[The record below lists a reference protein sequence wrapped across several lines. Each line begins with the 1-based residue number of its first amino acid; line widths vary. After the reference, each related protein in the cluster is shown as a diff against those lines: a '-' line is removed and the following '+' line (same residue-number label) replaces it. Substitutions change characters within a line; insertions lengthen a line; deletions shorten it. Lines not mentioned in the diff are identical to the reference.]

1 MTTVSLLGAIASLFQ
16 TGSSSPTITIEEA
29 VAIAE
34 KSAFSIAIQKTSLEK
49 ARLAVEIAQKGY
61 NPNINAN
68 ASFSSGDAAIY
79 GIGNDGK
86 PQLINPRESSSVIA
100 SLSFPLDINGSL
112 RNKLRAARGNRAA
125 TEETL
130 NATLRD
136 VRLSVRTAY
145 YAVLRAQASVT
156 VQRQALDQAIAQR
169 DRAKLQFQA
178 DQIAKVDLT
187 RFETQVVQS
196 QGDLSNAENSLQLAR
211 NSLNQALARPIET
224 PLEVVNIP
232 DLKDPNL
239 TADTAVSIAV
249 QARPE
254 IRAQKRTISALGNT
268 RLATEASDDPT
279 LAVGSQFTRQLG
291 EVGLNTQRSSMVG
304 TITLSIP
311 ITATGIVRK
320 QVQQARQDEQ
330 LAQIQLKQLELNVS
344 AEVRSA
350 LTNLTSARTRYNSA
364 TQQVALAEE
373 VYRISIVRRDA
384 GEATYVEVIDAQ
396 TSLTQARNQL
406 NAARFDYL
414 TAYSQLQRA
423 VGSDNFSL
431 PADAATPNRATPNG
445 ANSK

>member
-1 MTTVSLLGAIASLFQ
+1 
-16 TGSSSPTITIEEA
+16 
-29 VAIAE
+29 
-34 KSAFSIAIQKTSLEK
+34 
-49 ARLAVEIAQKGY
+49 
-61 NPNINAN
+61 
-68 ASFSSGDAAIY
+68 
-79 GIGNDGK
+79 
-86 PQLINPRESSSVIA
+86 
-100 SLSFPLDINGSL
+100 
-112 RNKLRAARGNRAA
+112 
-125 TEETL
+125 
-130 NATLRD
+130 
-136 VRLSVRTAY
+136 
-145 YAVLRAQASVT
+145 
-156 VQRQALDQAIAQR
+156 
-169 DRAKLQFQA
+169 
-178 DQIAKVDLT
+178 
-187 RFETQVVQS
+187 
-196 QGDLSNAENSLQLAR
+196 
-211 NSLNQALARPIET
+211 
-224 PLEVVNIP
+224 LEVVDIP

-254 IRAQKRTISALGNT
+254 IRAQKRTISALENT